1 MMINKVYNM
10 DVMKVHFNQIQKV
23 FIKIDIIILLL
34 SNLYLLLLIFIS
46 YSKKNYFNIE
56 FREIKLN
63 QYQNF
68 YIPESKQGEG
78 IY

>member
-34 SNLYLLLLIFIS
+34 SNLYVLLLIFIS
-46 YSKKNYFNIE
+46 YSKKNYFNIK
-56 FREIKLN
+56 FREIKL
-63 QYQNF
+63 
-68 YIPESKQGEG
+68 IW
-78 IY
+78 

>member
-68 YIPESKQGEG
+68 YIPVSKQGEG

>member
-56 FREIKLN
+56 FREIKL
-63 QYQNF
+63 
-68 YIPESKQGEG
+68 IW
-78 IY
+78 